1 MNDAL
6 KAFLILV
13 VVGSVLAVTLY
24 VFNVIRYEYHEA
36 KTECIEAQKEK
47 AAAQMAQEVISDVV
61 AIPLER

>member
-24 VFNVIRYEYHEA
+24 VFNVVRQEYHEA
-36 KTECIEAQKEK
+36 KTEYIQAQKEK
-47 AAAQMAQEVISDVV
+47 AVAQMAHEVISDVV
-61 AIPLER
+61 AVP